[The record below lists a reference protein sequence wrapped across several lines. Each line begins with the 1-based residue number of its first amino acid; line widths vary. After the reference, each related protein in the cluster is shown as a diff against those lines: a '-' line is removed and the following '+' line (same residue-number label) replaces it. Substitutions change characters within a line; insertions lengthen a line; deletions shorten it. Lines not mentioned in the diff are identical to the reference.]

1 MSQMT
6 DFIEAAQ
13 RDTEERAAES
23 AKRSRPAPKG
33 HHRLAIN
40 FDLETMQKLDDLM
53 FARRV
58 KTYKELV
65 VALIDE
71 AYENEVASNE

>member
-1 MSQMT
+1 MNQMT

-23 AKRSRPAPKG
+23 VKRSRPAPKG

-58 KTYKELV
+58 KTYKEIV
-65 VALIDE
+65 VSLIEE
-71 AYENEVASNE
+71 AHAEEVASNE

>member
-33 HHRLAIN
+33 NHRLAIN
-40 FDLETMQKLDDLM
+40 FDLETMQHLNDLM
-53 FARRV
+53 FTRRV
-58 KTYKELV
+58 KTYKEIV
-65 VALIDE
+65 VDLIEE